1 MKREDVDK
9 LLGWA
14 REAQKVFDESGETD
28 FEELRRRE
36 QNMIFNSFMKLGFD
50 YDGDGDCDSCYL
62 KTVIDNVTVT
72 FVGHAESIFPEDMMG
87 NLDYMSF
94 SIDHGDTCFTGS
106 RLNLAELV
114 EYLESLLSGQT
125 TIVNLTPHE
134 ITVYDAAGESVL
146 QVIPSSGM
154 ARAAQTR
161 EPLDRINGIPVSKT
175 GYGAVEGLPDQR
187 DGVVYIV
194 SVLTAQAAP
203 NRKDL
208 YIVDELVRDDTGRI
222 LGCKALA
229 QI

>member
-1 MKREDVDK
+1 MKREDVEK

-14 REAQKVFDESGETD
+14 REAQKVFEESGETD
-28 FEELRRRE
+28 FEELRRKEKRE
-36 QNMIFNSFMKLGFD
+36 IFDALTDTGLE
-50 YDGDGDCDSCYL
+50 YDTDGDCDMAYMSYDIDDVSIRFGAHSESCY
-62 KTVIDNVTVT
+62 
-72 FVGHAESIFPEDMMG
+72 PEDMR
-87 NLDYMSF
+87 NALDYMIIAVDYEEVSLGHL
-94 SIDHGDTCFTGS
+94 IDYLDHV
-106 RLNLAELV
+106 LNADV
-114 EYLESLLSGQT
+114 K
-125 TIVNLTPHE
+125 IVNLTPHE
-134 ITVYDAAGESVL
+134 IMVYDAAGESVL

-161 EPLDRINGIPVSKT
+161 EPLADINGIPVSKT

-203 NRKDL
+203 DRKDL
-208 YIVDELVRDDTGRI
+208 YIVDDLVRDEAGRI

>member
-1 MKREDVDK
+1 MKREDVEK

-14 REAQKVFDESGETD
+14 KEGQKVFDESGETD

-36 QNMIFNSFMKLGFD
+36 QREIYDRFAESGFD
-50 YDGDGDCDSCYL
+50 VHDG
-62 KTVIDNVTVT
+62 
-72 FVGHAESIFPEDMMG
+72 
-87 NLDYMSF
+87 
-94 SIDHGDTCFTGS
+94 SIDKYTGYKKVEIGDLTARFYFHDESNYPFDMLLFIGEDCVPVQEF
-106 RLNLAELV
+106 V
-114 EYLESLLSGQT
+114 QHLESLLFGQT

-187 DGVVYIV
+187 DGVIYIV

>member
-1 MKREDVDK
+1 MKKENAEK

-14 REAQKVFDESGETD
+14 REAQRIFTESGETD
-28 FEELRRRE
+28 FLELIYQE
-36 QNMIFNSFMKLGFD
+36 HN
-50 YDGDGDCDSCYL
+50 
-62 KTVIDNVTVT
+62 
-72 FVGHAESIFPEDMMG
+72 E
-87 NLDYMSF
+87 
-94 SIDHGDTCFTGS
+94 
-106 RLNLAELV
+106 
-114 EYLESLLSGQT
+114 
-125 TIVNLTPHE
+125 IVDLTPHE

-161 EPLDRINGIPVSKT
+161 EPLDDINGIPVSKT

-203 NRKDL
+203 DRKDL
-208 YIVDELVRDDTGRI
+208 YITDDLVRDDTGRI
-222 LGCKALA
+222 LGCKVLA